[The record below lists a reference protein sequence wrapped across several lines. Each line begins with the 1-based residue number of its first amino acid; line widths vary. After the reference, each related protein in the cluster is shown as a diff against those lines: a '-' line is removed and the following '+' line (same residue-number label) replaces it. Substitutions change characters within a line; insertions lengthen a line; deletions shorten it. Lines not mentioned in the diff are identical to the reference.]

1 MTQELFAN
9 VDNYIASLFSPEDAV
24 LKQIPESLD
33 IAGIPQISVSATQG
47 KFLQVMMMACK
58 AKNVLELG
66 TLGAYSTIWMARAL
80 PPGGK
85 LITLESEE
93 LHVKV
98 AEKNIQLAGLSDK
111 IEVRHGLAIELLAQ
125 MVKEKEG
132 PFDFVFIDAD
142 KPPYTEYFE
151 LALQLSRPGTV
162 IICDNVI
169 REGKVMQPY
178 HADERVS
185 GVQRFNTALSKNTLV
200 SATIMANVGV
210 KEFDGMAIAVVK

>member
-9 VDNYIASLFSPEDAV
+9 VDNYIASLFSPEDVV

-33 IAGIPQISVSATQG
+33 KAGIPQISVSATQG
-47 KFLQVMMMACK
+47 KFLQIMMMACK

-85 LITLESEE
+85 VITLESEA
-93 LHVKV
+93 LHVEV

-111 IEVRHGLAIELLAQ
+111 IEVRQGLAIELLAQ
-125 MVKEKEG
+125 MIQKKEG

-151 LALQLSRPGTV
+151 LALQLSHPGTV

-169 REGKVMQPY
+169 REGKVLQTQ
-178 HADERVS
+178 HTDERVS
-185 GVQRFNTALSKNTLV
+185 GVQRFNTALSKNKQV
-200 SATIMANVGV
+200 NATIMANVGI